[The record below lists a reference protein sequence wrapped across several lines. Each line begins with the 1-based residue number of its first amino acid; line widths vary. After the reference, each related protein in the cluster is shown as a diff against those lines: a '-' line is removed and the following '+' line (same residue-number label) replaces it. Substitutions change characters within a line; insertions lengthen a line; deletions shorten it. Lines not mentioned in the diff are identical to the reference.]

1 MRKLFDITGK
11 TISGEWG
18 SNDDDKT
25 GIPVIRTTNFTNEGN
40 IDYSNV
46 VTRKIKKN
54 NIEKKFLKYG
64 DIIIEKSGGS
74 DNQPVG
80 RVVYFDNKDG
90 KYLFNNFTG
99 LLRVKDT
106 SKWNSRYVFWSLFAS
121 YKQGKTK
128 MYQNKTTGLH
138 NLRTD
143 AYVKDLNIKD
153 LSFKSQVNISNILD
167 KARKEIE
174 LRKEELAKL
183 DTLIKARFVEMF
195 GTTNDNI
202 FNYPVVRLG
211 ECVSLQ
217 GGYAFKSKDF
227 VDNGIKLVQI
237 GNVNKDYLDW
247 KTVNR
252 VPKDF
257 VNVYKDFQLKEN
269 DLLIA
274 LTRPIIKSIHSVK
287 LAKVSKSD
295 LPCLLNQRVGR
306 FIILKRLNPYFLEQL
321 CKMDDFRYYVE
332 QMSSNSLQPNISGKQ
347 VEEYK
352 IILPPIE
359 LQNEFASFVQQVDK
373 SKVVNAS
380 IMKYI
385 ISIRF
390 YLYFKENKEGA
401 R

>member
-1 MRKLFDITGK
+1 MTKLFDITGK

-195 GTTNDNI
+195 GD
-202 FNYPVVRLG
+202 PVKNEKKFLTKQLSQIG
-211 ECVSLQ
+211 KCKN
-217 GGYAFKSKDF
+217 GINFHKSEIGNTVNCLTVKDF
-227 VDNGIKLVQI
+227 
-237 GNVNKDYLDW
+237 
-247 KTVNR
+247 
-252 VPKDF
+252 
-257 VNVYKDFQLKEN
+257 EN
-269 DLLIA
+269 NQVIND
-274 LTRPIIKSIHSVK
+274 TTK
-287 LAKVSKSD
+287 LAKIKLSNLPSNDYFLNNGDIVFVRSNGNKSLVGRSVLIFPNNNPTLFSGFCIRFRKDSKRLESVY
-295 LPCLLNQRVGR
+295 LLWLLKNESIRMKMRGRGVNIQNLNQQ
-306 FIILKRLNPYFLEQL
+306 IINNLSIP
-321 CKMDDFRYYVE
+321 V
-332 QMSSNSLQPNISGKQ
+332 
-347 VEEYK
+347 
-352 IILPPIE
+352 PPIE
-359 LQNEFASFVQQVDK
+359 LQKEFASFVQQVDK
-373 SKVVNAS
+373 SKVAIQKS
-380 IMKYI
+380 LDETQILFDSLMQKYF
-385 ISIRF
+385 S
-390 YLYFKENKEGA
+390 
-401 R
+401 